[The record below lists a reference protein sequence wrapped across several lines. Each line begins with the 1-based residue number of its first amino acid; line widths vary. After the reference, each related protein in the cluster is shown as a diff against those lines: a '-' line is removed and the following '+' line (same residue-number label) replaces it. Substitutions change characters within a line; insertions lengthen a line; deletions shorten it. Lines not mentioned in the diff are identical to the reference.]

1 MQMFIECSFN
11 LWNKIQGDGTVD
23 QNFDENVSSLN
34 LQEKENLNFFV

>member
-23 QNFDENVSSLN
+23 QNFDENVDAAHFL
-34 LQEKENLNFFV
+34 